1 MAALIIK
8 AIVRLV
14 FLCILWVLTR
24 SLQFVFELSDL
35 TDEACSISNSELDLQ
50 IKIQLITA
58 ALIRWELTESPLA

>member
-1 MAALIIK
+1 MTALVIK
-8 AIVRLV
+8 AIVRLT

-50 IKIQLITA
+50 CKIRSTMS
-58 ALIRWELTESPLA
+58 ALLKWELAGSPFV